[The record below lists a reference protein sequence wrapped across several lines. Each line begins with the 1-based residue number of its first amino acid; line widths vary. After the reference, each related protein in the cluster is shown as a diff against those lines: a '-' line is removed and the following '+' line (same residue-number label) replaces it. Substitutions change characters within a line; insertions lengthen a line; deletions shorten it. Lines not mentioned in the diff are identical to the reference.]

1 MSKISDSRRIIEVQQ
16 LEKKFGYKTV
26 LRRINLSLTKGEF
39 LTLFGPNGAGKT
51 TLIQILCGLMQP
63 SAGRACVAGFDTRY
77 DREAVSRTVGVIS
90 HNPFLYPNLT
100 ASENLK
106 FYGMMYG
113 VRRPDARIRQLM
125 AMVGLEAVADERVQN
140 FSRGMQQRLSV
151 ARAIIHGP
159 EILFLDEPFTGL
171 DQNGAE
177 TFRQMLLRFR
187 SEGKTIIMTSH
198 DLNKG
203 LELCSRAAILKAGRL
218 VYNEYLTGTIREDFK
233 QIYLGLTE
241 KTPLPTPVFA

>member
-1 MSKISDSRRIIEVQQ
+1 MSKISDISRIIEVQK

-26 LRRINLSLTKGEF
+26 LRQLELSLIKGEF

-51 TLIQILCGLMQP
+51 TLIHILCGLMQP

-90 HNPFLYPNLT
+90 HNPFLYPTLT
-100 ASENLK
+100 AFENLK

-113 VRRPDARIRQLM
+113 VKRLNERIKQLIT
-125 AMVGLEAVADERVQN
+125 MVGLEDVADERVQD

-151 ARAIIHGP
+151 ARAIIHEP
-159 EILFLDEPFTGL
+159 EILFLDEPYTGL
-171 DQNGAE
+171 DQHGSE
-177 TFRQMLLRFR
+177 SFRQMLLRFR
-187 SEGKTIIMTSH
+187 SEEKTIIMTSH
-198 DLNKG
+198 DLDKG
-203 LELCSRAAILKAGRL
+203 LEICNRVAILNRGRL
-218 VYNEYLTGTIREDFK
+218 VYNEYLTGIIKEDFK

-241 KTPLPTPVFA
+241 KTPLPAKEYA

>member
-1 MSKISDSRRIIEVQQ
+1 MDQISDDSRVIAVRK

-26 LRRINLSLTKGEF
+26 LRRIDLSLIKGEF

-51 TLIQILCGLMQP
+51 TLIHILCGLMRP
-63 SAGRACVAGFDTRY
+63 SAGRAFVAGFDTSD
-77 DREAVSRTVGVIS
+77 DREAVSKTVGVIS

-100 ASENLK
+100 AYENLK

-113 VRRPDARIRQLM
+113 VRELNARIKQLIG
-125 AMVGLEAVADERVQN
+125 MVGLEGAADERVQN

-171 DQNGAE
+171 DQHGAE
-177 TFRQMLLRFR
+177 TFWQILLRFR
-187 SEGKTIIMTSH
+187 SQGKTVIMTSH

-203 LELCSRAAILKAGRL
+203 LELCNRAAILNSGKL
-218 VYNEYLTGTIREDFK
+218 VYDEQVTDTIRQDFK
-233 QIYLGLTE
+233 QIYLRLTE
-241 KTPLPTPVFA
+241 KKPLPAQACA

>member
-1 MSKISDSRRIIEVQQ
+1 MDQISDDSRVIAVRK

-26 LRRINLSLTKGEF
+26 LRRIDLSLIKGEF

-51 TLIQILCGLMQP
+51 TLIHILCGLMRP
-63 SAGRACVAGFDTRY
+63 SAGRAFVAGFDTSD
-77 DREAVSRTVGVIS
+77 DREAVSKTVGVIS

-100 ASENLK
+100 AYENLK

-113 VRRPDARIRQLM
+113 VRELNARIKQLIG
-125 AMVGLEAVADERVQN
+125 MVGLEGAADERVQN

-171 DQNGAE
+171 DQHGAE
-177 TFRQMLLRFR
+177 TFWQILLRFR
-187 SEGKTIIMTSH
+187 SQDKTVIMTSH

-203 LELCSRAAILKAGRL
+203 LELCNRAAILNSGKL
-218 VYNEYLTGTIREDFK
+218 VYDEQVTDTIRQDFK
-233 QIYLGLTE
+233 QIYLRLTE
-241 KTPLPTPVFA
+241 KKPLPAQACA